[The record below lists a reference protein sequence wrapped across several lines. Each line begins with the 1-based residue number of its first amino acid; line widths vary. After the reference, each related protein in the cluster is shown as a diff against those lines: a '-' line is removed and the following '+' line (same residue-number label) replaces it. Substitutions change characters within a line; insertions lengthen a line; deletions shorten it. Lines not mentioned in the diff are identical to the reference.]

1 MKFKKKAVI
10 LFGNFLRTQTGRQV
24 CVCVCLC
31 VYIEL
36 WPNIR
41 AAVAFSCGWL
51 PQEASFPTSLL
62 DFPTSACCAS
72 SPRVEPAI
80 S

>member
-1 MKFKKKAVI
+1 MKFKKKKAVI

-24 CVCVCLC
+24 YVCLC

-62 DFPTSACCAS
+62 DFPTPACCAS